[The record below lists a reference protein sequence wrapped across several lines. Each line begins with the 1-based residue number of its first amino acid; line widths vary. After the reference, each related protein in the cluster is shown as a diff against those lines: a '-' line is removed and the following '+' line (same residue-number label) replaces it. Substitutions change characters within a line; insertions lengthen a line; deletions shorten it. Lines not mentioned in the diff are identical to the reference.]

1 MPLTQLAC
9 DVSQLHVERETVHL
23 VFSYAAAVSKCY
35 TWLPTHLLAKS
46 RYVVH
51 RSFSYAKGDSG
62 DSSRD
67 SPLLSKLDIS
77 EISFLEKVGMMLVQA
92 ALSLQDGTV
101 SSTNV
106 CRGHGDA
113 QNPTGTCITHMES
126 VPRCPSIVLPTHPP
140 LDRTLY
146 SS

>member
-9 DVSQLHVERETVHL
+9 DVSQLQVERETVHL

-35 TWLPTHLLAKS
+35 TWWPTLLVAKS
-46 RYVVH
+46 RYVAH
-51 RSFSYAKGDSG
+51 RSFSYPEGDSG

-67 SPLLSKLDIS
+67 SSLLLKLDIA

-92 ALSLQDGTV
+92 ALSLQDGTI

-106 CRGHGDA
+106 CTGHGDA
-113 QNPTGTCITHMES
+113 QNPTGTCTTHMQS
-126 VPRCPSIVLPTHPP
+126 VPRCASIVLPTHTP
-140 LDRTLY
+140 LDRTLF